1 MRIAL
6 AFVIALAAAGC
17 AKKSKAAA
25 PAAPAAA
32 PAETG
37 AAPDADKKEMADEAP
52 GGGGGTQSTGDPCDG
67 GETKAKK

>member
-37 AAPDADKKEMADEAP
+37 AAPDADKKDMADEAP
-52 GGGGGTQSTGDPCDG
+52 GGGTQSTGDPCDG

>member
-6 AFVIALAAAGC
+6 LFAIALASSAC

-32 PAETG
+32 PP
-37 AAPDADKKEMADEAP
+37 AATESAP
-52 GGGGGTQSTGDPCDG
+52 GGVPSDDKPADSADESGPKKPGDPCDG
-67 GETKAKK
+67 GENK